1 MITLRES
8 SLYRA
13 VDYFIKKISDYVN
26 IQNIMI
32 LSLYLIITNG
42 VFLLF
47 DLVLN
52 ADRYYVVLDYFIL
65 IPLLFFR
72 KLKILFIIGF
82 SVVFMADMLY
92 WIRQFYPYNNL
103 IDFYELIKFIPYGPK
118 IYWFFACLIFIWF
131 VFTAYL
137 AGRFYSKFSVNF

>member
-1 MITLRES
+1 MITIRES

-13 VDYFIKKISDYVN
+13 VDYFVKKLRGYIN

-82 SVVFMADMLY
+82 SVIFIADILY
-92 WIRQFYPYNNL
+92 WVRQFYPYNN
-103 IDFYELIKFIPYGPK
+103 
-118 IYWFFACLIFIWF
+118 FF
-131 VFTAYL
+131 VHDKK
-137 AGRFYSKFSVNF
+137 R